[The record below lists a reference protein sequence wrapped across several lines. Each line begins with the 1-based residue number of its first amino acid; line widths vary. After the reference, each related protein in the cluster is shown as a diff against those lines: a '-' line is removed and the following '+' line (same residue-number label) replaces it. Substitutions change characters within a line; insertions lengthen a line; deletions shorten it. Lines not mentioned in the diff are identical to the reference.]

1 MSPAAASMAASRR
14 GPRDGV
20 LPYVDVFRLGFVETL
35 AYRSQIWMRL
45 VLVPLTAA
53 FQYFIFAALYASGP
67 EVMGGHRLTEIAGY
81 VALMQTLRTLFANN
95 ISIFIGEAIR
105 TGQIATYLLR
115 PLAFP
120 WFAMSYIAGRGASQV
135 FTMGVPTLIGFAL
148 VGALPAPP
156 DAGTFVAFL
165 LLTLAAFLL
174 YNLAFTMAGLIG
186 FFVEFSGE
194 LAWSVELVLMLLGGA
209 TIPLSFFPAWLARPL
224 ELLPTS
230 FIYYVPA
237 EAYLGR
243 IGGPHLVGAVVIAW
257 TWVVLGFLG
266 VRRFYELGRRHI
278 SIQGG

>member
-1 MSPAAASMAASRR
+1 MTSSTPRHPGDVRR
-14 GPRDGV
+14 PTL
-20 LPYVDVFRLGFVETL
+20 LPYLDVFRLGFLETL

-53 FQYFIFAALYASGP
+53 FQYFIFAALYATGP
-67 EVMGGHRLTEIAGY
+67 EVMGGHRLAEIAGY

-105 TGQIATYLLR
+105 TGQIATFLLR

-120 WFAMSYIAGRGASQV
+120 WFAISYISGRGASQV
-135 FTMGVPTLIGFAL
+135 FTMGLPTLLAFGLAG
-148 VGALPAPP
+148 VLPAPP
-156 DAGTFVAFL
+156 DALTFAAFL

-174 YNLAFTMAGLIG
+174 YNLAFTLAGLIG

-209 TIPLSFFPAWLARPL
+209 AIPLSFFPAWLENVLVA
-224 ELLPTS
+224 LPTS

-243 IGGPHLVGAVVIAW
+243 IPGPWLVAAVAVAW
-257 TWVVLGFLG
+257 TWVGLGFIA
-266 VRRFYELGRRHI
+266 VRRFYDLGRRHI
-278 SIQGG
+278 SVQGG